1 MPVAIL
7 RMLEVMNETNKR
19 QKKRAVIVK
28 YEISFKVNN
37 FLEISFTRSFVIL
50 SSFNILVE
58 QTQAVS
64 IVYIL
69 G

>member
-7 RMLEVMNETNKR
+7 RMLKVMNETNKR

>member
-1 MPVAIL
+1 
-7 RMLEVMNETNKR
+7 MLEVMNETNKR

>member
-1 MPVAIL
+1 
-7 RMLEVMNETNKR
+7 MLEVMNETNKR

-50 SSFNILVE
+50 SSFKILVKR
-58 QTQAVS
+58 TQAVY

>member
-1 MPVAIL
+1 
-7 RMLEVMNETNKR
+7 MNETNKR

>member
-1 MPVAIL
+1 
-7 RMLEVMNETNKR
+7 MLEVMNETNKR

-50 SSFNILVE
+50 SSFKILVE